1 MSAARIVP
9 TELKV
14 MGIHKEDASCT
25 KPTLTAM
32 QIAMSFIF
40 LISFDIYCYLPLPY
54 DAANPLSCV
63 DGASAFAARNTEGA
77 LRIPRLPSRNQIRL
91 AD

>member
-1 MSAARIVP
+1 
-9 TELKV
+9 

-40 LISFDIYCYLPLPY
+40 LISIVISPLPY
-54 DAANPLSCV
+54 DAANPLSRV
-63 DGASAFAARNTEGA
+63 DGASAFAARNATGA
-77 LRIPRLPSRNQIRL
+77 LCIPRLPS
-91 AD
+91 

>member
-1 MSAARIVP
+1 
-9 TELKV
+9 

-40 LISFDIYCYLPLPY
+40 LISIVISPLPY

-77 LRIPRLPSRNQIRL
+77 LRIPRLPS
-91 AD
+91 